1 MKDNYKWHYGTLNE
15 EQLAEA
21 FRDLD
26 EYERVRVARA
36 EKEGK

>member
-1 MKDNYKWHYGTLNE
+1 MRDNYKWHYGTLNE

-26 EYERVRVARA
+26 AYEAERIARA